1 MTLIEQHEENATGED
16 KEQLINPTKTQHINT
31 NELLVV
37 DEDDLDARSTHSRK
51 PLLDGAAE
59 EDEGEKELLCV
70 EVCGVL
76 WNSLFLLLYSS

>member
-16 KEQLINPTKTQHINT
+16 KQQLINPTKTQHIDT

-59 EDEGEKELLCV
+59 EEEEGEKELLCV
-70 EVCGVL
+70 EVCGVMEL
-76 WNSLFLLLYSS
+76 SFFAAVF